1 VSGKESAPGGGLT
14 LFWRSGEDSG
24 PGGGESAESGWHSDN
39 LRKRGFAPETVID
52 VGVAHGTPSLCR
64 AFPDAYHVLVEPLRE
79 FEPSM
84 RQQLRTVRGE
94 YVITAVGNREGTID
108 IHFDPN
114 APWTGSMLES
124 HSAAH
129 TGAARERRE
138 IELTTLDRLVERRG
152 WVAPFGLKIDTE
164 GFERDVIE
172 GATAMLGQT
181 QFVIAEVSVAERFEG
196 GYTFAGF
203 VALMD
208 ARGFALCDV
217 LGGMKP
223 SPDGCVSFI
232 DACFRRSPV
241 RTTRRA

>member
-1 VSGKESAPGGGLT
+1 MSGAESVPGGGLN

-24 PGGGESAESGWHSDN
+24 LDAESVESGWHAGN

-52 VGVAHGTPSLCR
+52 IGVAHGTPALYR
-64 AFPDAYHVLVEPLRE
+64 AFPDAYHVLIEPLRE

-94 YVITAVGNREGTID
+94 YVVTAVGNREGSIE
-108 IHFDPN
+108 INLDPN
-114 APWTGSMLES
+114 APWTSSVLES
-124 HSAAH
+124 RYAAD
-129 TGAARERRE
+129 TDAVRERRE
-138 IELTTLDRLVERRG
+138 VELTTLDRLVERRG
-152 WVAPFGLKIDTE
+152 WAAPFGLKIDTE

-172 GATAMLGQT
+172 GATTVLGQT

-196 GYTFAGF
+196 GYTFADL

-217 LGGMKP
+217 LDGMKP
-223 SPDGCVSFI
+223 SPEGCLSFI
-232 DACFRRSPV
+232 DACFRRV
-241 RTTRRA
+241 RGARQA